1 VKSARFSLGPVPNS
15 NKVLYSTSCTWY
27 SRLVVGSSRVR
38 CRIRIICH
46 VMIDGRFTGGSGL
59 Y

>member
-1 VKSARFSLGPVPNS
+1 M
-15 NKVLYSTSCTWY
+15 WY

-59 Y
+59 YLLGVEVWVVVVKEAIFSEEGI